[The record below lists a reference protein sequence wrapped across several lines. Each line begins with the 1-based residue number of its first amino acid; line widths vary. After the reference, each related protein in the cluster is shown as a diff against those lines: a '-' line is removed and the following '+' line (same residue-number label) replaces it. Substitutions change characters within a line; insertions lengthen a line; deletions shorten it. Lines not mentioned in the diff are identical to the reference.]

1 MRVWVDASVLIALD
15 SIGET
20 GLLREILGKVSITPE
35 VQREVFNV
43 RESRALREA
52 LGDWIEVHKVEGGL
66 KRWQS
71 LGLNRGEASLFL
83 TPQTD
88 RLVLDEAAARTV
100 AESEGRDYIG
110 LLGLLV
116 AAARSGRIPAG
127 RAREVVRRLAHSGFR
142 MSTDLF
148 AQVLETLEAL
158 G

>member
-1 MRVWVDASVLIALD
+1 MRVWVDASVPIALD

-20 GLLREILGKVSITPE
+20 GLVHEILGHVHITPE
-35 VQREVFNV
+35 VQREVFNG

-52 LGDWIEVHKVEGGL
+52 LGDWIEVHKVEGAL

-71 LGLNRGEASLFL
+71 LGLDRGEASLFL

-88 RLVLDEAAARTV
+88 RLVLDEVAARTV

-116 AAARSGRIPAG
+116 AAARSERIPAG
-127 RAREVVRRLAHSGFR
+127 RVREVVRRLARSGFR

-148 AQVLETLEAL
+148 AQALETLEAL

>member
-15 SIGET
+15 SIGEI
-20 GLLREILGKVSITPE
+20 GLVHEILGQVHITPE
-35 VQREVFNV
+35 VQQEVFNG
-43 RESRALREA
+43 RESRALRQA
-52 LGDWIEVHKVEGGL
+52 LGDWIEAHKVEGSL

-88 RLVLDEAAARTV
+88 RLVLDEAAARTM

-110 LLGLLV
+110 PLGLLV
-116 AAARSGRIPAG
+116 AAARSGRIPSG